1 MHDSEAYI
9 ICNGYKDEEFIDLA
23 LHSQKMGLK
32 VMLVLEMP
40 SELDLILERSRR
52 IGVLPNQPPFPRPP
66 FRPNGCFR
74 RLPPKA
80 NS

>member
-1 MHDSEAYI
+1 
-9 ICNGYKDEEFIDLA
+9 
-23 LHSQKMGLK
+23 
-32 VMLVLEMP
+32 MLVLEMP

-74 RLPPKA
+74 RLPPKV